1 MEGITNELIINALSQ
16 DTESINNEFMAQVA
30 SSGMESM
37 IIKAL
42 LPVIAIMAVIVAINY
57 ILSAIGYVKIFQ
69 KANIDN
75 PIAKGMIPL
84 WNTFTAFQM
93 TDNLNM
99 FWILIGVSVVSSVIS
114 TIPIISSLTIVG
126 SISALYI
133 VILQEHKL
141 SKAFGHGAGYTVG
154 LVLLRPIFMLILG
167 CGSSQYEE

>member
-93 TDNLNM
+93 TDNLSM
-99 FWILIGVSVVSSVIS
+99 FWILI
-114 TIPIISSLTIVG
+114 
-126 SISALYI
+126 
-133 VILQEHKL
+133 
-141 SKAFGHGAGYTVG
+141 
-154 LVLLRPIFMLILG
+154 
-167 CGSSQYEE
+167 

>member
-16 DTESINNEFMAQVA
+16 DTES
-30 SSGMESM
+30 M
-37 IIKAL
+37 IMKAL

-75 PIAKGMIPL
+75 PIAKGMIPV

-99 FWILIGVSVVSSVIS
+99 F
-114 TIPIISSLTIVG
+114 
-126 SISALYI
+126 
-133 VILQEHKL
+133 
-141 SKAFGHGAGYTVG
+141 
-154 LVLLRPIFMLILG
+154 
-167 CGSSQYEE
+167 

>member
-69 KANIDN
+69 K
-75 PIAKGMIPL
+75 
-84 WNTFTAFQM
+84 Q
-93 TDNLNM
+93 
-99 FWILIGVSVVSSVIS
+99 ILIIR
-114 TIPIISSLTIVG
+114 
-126 SISALYI
+126 
-133 VILQEHKL
+133 
-141 SKAFGHGAGYTVG
+141 
-154 LVLLRPIFMLILG
+154 LLR
-167 CGSSQYEE
+167 E

>member
-37 IIKAL
+37 IMKAL

-57 ILSAIGYVKIFQ
+57 ILSAIGYVKIFHP
-69 KANIDN
+69 ID
-75 PIAKGMIPL
+75 KGMIPL

-114 TIPIISSLTIVG
+114 TIPVISSLTIVG

>member
-16 DTESINNEFMAQVA
+16 DTESINNEFMAQAA

-37 IIKAL
+37 
-42 LPVIAIMAVIVAINY
+42 IAIMAVIVAINY

-114 TIPIISSLTIVG
+114 TIPVISSLTIVG
-126 SISALYI
+126 SISA
-133 VILQEHKL
+133 
-141 SKAFGHGAGYTVG
+141 
-154 LVLLRPIFMLILG
+154 
-167 CGSSQYEE
+167 

>member
-16 DTESINNEFMAQVA
+16 DTESINNEFMAQVS

-42 LPVIAIMAVIVAINY
+42 LPVIAIMVVIVAINY

-84 WNTFTAFQM
+84 WNTFTSFQM

-114 TIPIISSLTIVG
+114 TIPVISSLTIVG

>member
-16 DTESINNEFMAQVA
+16 DTESINNEFMAQVS

-42 LPVIAIMAVIVAINY
+42 LPVIAIMVVIVAINY

-75 PIAKGMIPL
+75 PIANGMIPL

-114 TIPIISSLTIVG
+114 TIPVISSLTIVG

>member
-57 ILSAIGYVKIFQ
+57 ILSAIGYVKMFQ
-69 KANIDN
+69 KAN
-75 PIAKGMIPL
+75 IAKGMIPL

-114 TIPIISSLTIVG
+114 TIPVISSLTIVG

>member
-16 DTESINNEFMAQVA
+16 DTESINNEFMAQAA

-37 IIKAL
+37 IMKAL

-75 PIAKGMIPL
+75 PIAKEMIPL

-99 FWILIGVSVVSSVIS
+99 FWILIGVSVVSSAIS
-114 TIPIISSLTIVG
+114 TIPVISSLTIVG

>member
-75 PIAKGMIPL
+75 PIAKRMIPL

-114 TIPIISSLTIVG
+114 TIPVISSLTIVG

>member
-16 DTESINNEFMAQVA
+16 DTESINNEFMAQVS

-42 LPVIAIMAVIVAINY
+42 LPVIAIMVVIVAINY

-75 PIAKGMIPL
+75 QIAKGMIPL

-114 TIPIISSLTIVG
+114 TIPVISSLTIVG

>member
-84 WNTFTAFQM
+84 WNTFQM

-114 TIPIISSLTIVG
+114 TIPVISSLTIVG

>member
-57 ILSAIGYVKIFQ
+57 ILSAIGYVKMFQ

-75 PIAKGMIPL
+75 PSAKGMIPL

-114 TIPIISSLTIVG
+114 TIPVISSLTIVG

>member
-16 DTESINNEFMAQVA
+16 DTESINNEFMAQAA

-37 IIKAL
+37 IMKAL

-84 WNTFTAFQM
+84 WNTFTALQM

-114 TIPIISSLTIVG
+114 TIPVISSLTIVG

>member
-16 DTESINNEFMAQVA
+16 DTESINNEFMAQAA

-37 IIKAL
+37 IMKAL

-99 FWILIGVSVVSSVIS
+99 FWILIGVSVIS
-114 TIPIISSLTIVG
+114 TIPVISSLTIVG

>member
-37 IIKAL
+37 IMKAL

-75 PIAKGMIPL
+75 PNAKGMIPL

-114 TIPIISSLTIVG
+114 TIPVISSLTIVG

>member
-84 WNTFTAFQM
+84 WTTFTAFQM
-93 TDNLNM
+93 TDNLNI
-99 FWILIGVSVVSSVIS
+99 FLILIGVSVVSSVIS
-114 TIPIISSLTIVG
+114 TIPVISSLTIVG

>member
-114 TIPIISSLTIVG
+114 SLTIVG

>member
-75 PIAKGMIPL
+75 PIAKGMISL

-114 TIPIISSLTIVG
+114 TIPVISSLTIVG

>member
-16 DTESINNEFMAQVA
+16 DTESINNEFMAQVS

-42 LPVIAIMAVIVAINY
+42 LPVIAIMVVIVAINY

-75 PIAKGMIPL
+75 PNAKGMIPL

-114 TIPIISSLTIVG
+114 TIPVISSLTIVG

>member
-93 TDNLNM
+93 TDNLNINWS
-99 FWILIGVSVVSSVIS
+99 FCSKFSNINYSGN
-114 TIPIISSLTIVG
+114 
-126 SISALYI
+126 I
-133 VILQEHKL
+133 VINYCWFYICIIHCNT
-141 SKAFGHGAGYTVG
+141 SRT
-154 LVLLRPIFMLILG
+154 
-167 CGSSQYEE
+167 

>member
-16 DTESINNEFMAQVA
+16 DTESINNEFMAQAA

-37 IIKAL
+37 IMKAL

-114 TIPIISSLTIVG
+114 SLTIVG

>member
-16 DTESINNEFMAQVA
+16 DTESINNEFMAQVS

-42 LPVIAIMAVIVAINY
+42 LPVIAIMVVIVAINY

-84 WNTFTAFQM
+84 WHTFTAFQM

-114 TIPIISSLTIVG
+114 TIPVISSLTIVG

>member
-1 MEGITNELIINALSQ
+1 
-16 DTESINNEFMAQVA
+16 
-30 SSGMESM
+30 
-37 IIKAL
+37 
-42 LPVIAIMAVIVAINY
+42 
-57 ILSAIGYVKIFQ
+57 
-69 KANIDN
+69 
-75 PIAKGMIPL
+75 MIPL

-114 TIPIISSLTIVG
+114 TIPVISSLTIVG

>member
-37 IIKAL
+37 IMKAL

-75 PIAKGMIPL
+75 PIAKGMIPV
-84 WNTFTAFQM
+84 WNTLTAFQM

-114 TIPIISSLTIVG
+114 TIPVISSLTIVG

>member
-75 PIAKGMIPL
+75 PNAKGMIPL

-114 TIPIISSLTIVG
+114 TIPVISSLTIVG